1 MVSLLYFNFTNLVIT
16 VFFQFCAIENL
27 AIFSKSAKLGE
38 FTLEKH
44 IPLEF
49 SQVLL

>member
-16 VFFQFCAIENL
+16 VFFNFVLLRIWQYFP
-27 AIFSKSAKLGE
+27 KSAKLGE